1 MSEKLSI
8 TFSTIP
14 NLLVKADQI
23 RDFAIT
29 QEILRRKQFDNI
41 GIIYEPLNE
50 YGVAIDI
57 GELTEEQLLAIKE
70 ILSDN
75 SLREFVN
82 NLES

>member
-8 TFSTIP
+8 TFSTVTE
-14 NLLVKADQI
+14 LLLKADQI

-41 GIIYEPLNE
+41 GIIYEHLNE
-50 YGVAIDI
+50 YGVAIEIDRH
-57 GELTEEQLLAIKE
+57 TEEQLMAIKE

-75 SLREFVN
+75 TLKEFVILRE
-82 NLES
+82 